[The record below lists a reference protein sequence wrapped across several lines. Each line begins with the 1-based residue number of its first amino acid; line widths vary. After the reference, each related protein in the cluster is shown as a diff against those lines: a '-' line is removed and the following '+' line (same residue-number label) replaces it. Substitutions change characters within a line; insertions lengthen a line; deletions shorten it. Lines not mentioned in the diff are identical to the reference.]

1 MKKVVAM
8 LVLVGVS
15 LFSVGA
21 FDINGNV
28 TKNPVAACV
37 PGATC

>member
-21 FDINGNV
+21 FATNGDV
-28 TKNPVAACV
+28 TTNPVVGCV
-37 PGATC
+37 LGATC